1 MFVGFQTSIV
11 ILDLY
16 GVPFHAVV
24 VLVLTNWSIIYCVEP
39 KCPYLSIASSFHSNS
54 CQKAST
60 FIIISF
66 DSVISYIKFPK
77 KEKLSFSYREIHKKN
92 VKIWNEI
99 TQPVSA
105 MMTVSSKELYAT
117 SSGPDKSLRKWF
129 LPSVPK
135 THK

>member
-24 VLVLTNWSIIYCVEP
+24 VLVLTNWPITYRVES
-39 KCPYLSIASSFHSNS
+39 KCPYLSITSSFHSNS

-66 DSVISYIKFPK
+66 DSVISYIKSKRRKNENYLIFIMRK
-77 KEKLSFSYREIHKKN
+77 FHKKN
-92 VKIWNEI
+92 AKI
-99 TQPVSA
+99 
-105 MMTVSSKELYAT
+105 
-117 SSGPDKSLRKWF
+117 
-129 LPSVPK
+129 
-135 THK
+135 